1 MTSHGVSA
9 LERLSRS
16 VLALGGILDGSG
28 WAQPSACPGWSNH
41 DLLVHLVCTLR
52 EIADPAS
59 LPAPFPGSI
68 ERSNDV
74 AVAAFRSEQ
83 PGHTLENY
91 ARLLRPAL
99 DALAEMQNEPAASAV
114 VDFDDAGLY
123 PAHLIAD
130 SLAFD
135 HYCHLRHDLAAP
147 RGTVE
152 ALEVTADET
161 VMSAS
166 LTWLLA
172 GLPQMSPSRLAA
184 SLTRPV
190 VLSLSGPGGGSWSL
204 VPAAA
209 GKRISVEQ
217 GASSAS
223 EAQITASADSFH
235 LWGTRRQPW
244 READLD
250 IRGDERLATDVL
262 DALHVF

>member
-1 MTSHGVSA
+1 MTSHGVGA
-9 LERLSRS
+9 MERLSRS
-16 VLALGGILDGSG
+16 VLALGETLDGRG

-52 EIADPAS
+52 EIAEPAS
-59 LPAPFPGSI
+59 LPVAFPGSI

-91 ARLLRPAL
+91 ARLLWPTL
-99 DALAEMQNEPAASAV
+99 DALAEMQKEPAASGV

-123 PAHLIAD
+123 PAHLVAD

-152 ALEVTADET
+152 ALDVTADET

-166 LTWLLA
+166 LTWLFA
-172 GLPQMSPSRLAA
+172 GLPQMSPSRLAT
-184 SLTRPV
+184 SLTRSV
-190 VLSLSGPGGGSWSL
+190 VLSLSGPGGGSWTL
-204 VPAAA
+204 VPAV
-209 GKRISVEQ
+209 GGQRVSVEE
-217 GASSAS
+217 GVSSTA
-223 EAQITASADSFH
+223 EAHITSSVDSFH
-235 LWGTRRQPW
+235 LWGTHRQSW

-250 IRGDERLATDVL
+250 IKGDERLATDVL